1 MKIHLAL
8 ILVIIVLLLNK
19 NNNVESMDCIN
30 CNKIYK
36 NQDKACVNK
45 FSNTCKNF
53 KQKKSCK
60 LWRCMSQQGCFKN
73 GSIHNHKNIFK
84 WIDLQEPPQCYLDRG
99 FRLRRS
105 KNLKPLVEEQIE
117 DMYSYFLFYKPK
129 PKYPLDL
136 KPKPKYP

>member
-53 KQKKSCK
+53 KQKNPVNCGVVCHNKDALKMEASITTK
-60 LWRCMSQQGCFKN
+60 IYLN
-73 GSIHNHKNIFK
+73 GSIYRNLHNVI
-84 WIDLQEPPQCYLDRG
+84 
-99 FRLRRS
+99 
-105 KNLKPLVEEQIE
+105 
-117 DMYSYFLFYKPK
+117 
-129 PKYPLDL
+129 
-136 KPKPKYP
+136 